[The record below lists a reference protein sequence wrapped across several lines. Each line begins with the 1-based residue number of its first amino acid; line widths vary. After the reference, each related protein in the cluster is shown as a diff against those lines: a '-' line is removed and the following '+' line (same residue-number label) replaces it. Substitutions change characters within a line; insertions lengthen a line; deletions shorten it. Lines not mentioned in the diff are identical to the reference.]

1 MESEGLLADEPP
13 NAPRLSIPPTTIVA
27 IEHPSPVYNL
37 EAGLRSFGPQPKFDK
52 LLLPTIEPHALP
64 LWFRPDNPAAKPV
77 ISHHAASNNVLL
89 KVTVPRRTGR
99 KRKRGTDGAFQGAPA
114 PPCTSHTGRVIS
126 FNRLDKPSTIL
137 RRLQDNVDDYRLEAV
152 GMIRDSH
159 RFRGL
164 ADFQFANAD
173 NPFLVNVAEHLLP
186 LDPAKYRAFSLRPGM
201 TSKPGDDIIPPP
213 HFTDRTVP
221 FFYQYEQ
228 NPLVRIEGA
237 GDDGEPLFVNV
248 QGKNILTYSHFIP
261 TDHFPVPDRPRRL
274 ETETAAPVKESV
286 LRPIQEAFEERPI
299 WTRRALSNRLRGL
312 VTENQMKIG
321 IPLVGY
327 QFRGGPW
334 RDAVI
339 KYGIDP
345 RSDPKY
351 RNYQTLQFKL
361 VRNVV
366 GQTKLPW
373 QTIRKGQT
381 KHYAVDNVQSH
392 LWDGESYSTDGKFW
406 QICDVT
412 DPYLRRML
420 DAAPVRPECDLP
432 ESGWYYK
439 AFWAK
444 VKLFMKA
451 KMVAIKHGRMG
462 SDAAAAAGEPR
473 MDNYIYNSYL
483 EARLRNIPDDS
494 DDKINPLLNPLLY
507 PMSDLKGIAGKWRHS
522 KLFPEQ
528 YTGGGSSVVGSQRTA
543 TVTDDDIGTDAVSGS
558 TGAGA
563 LDASDIQA
571 HPGGDVELTPPAEP
585 SYDEPDWDEEVIS
598 GGEDDDEEEDE
609 DENDDEDNSD
619 AEDPDVELEE
629 VEDEDDEEEEEV
641 NGNEEK
647 RRGRRE
653 SRDVD
658 DDGEDEDGDGID
670 NDDYQGGQDDE
681 TLDTTTASHGGFRWS
696 GDDEDNEAGKGSDAA
711 MSQQRSNGH

>member
-1 MESEGLLADEPP
+1 METEQQVAGEPL
-13 NAPRLSIPPTTIVA
+13 NAPRLPIPSTTIVA

-37 EAGLRSFGPQPKFDK
+37 EAGLRSFGPAPKFDK
-52 LLLPTIEPHALP
+52 PHALP
-64 LWFRPDNPAAKPV
+64 LWFRPENPAAKP
-77 ISHHAASNNVLL
+77 ITSHHAASNNVLL
-89 KVTVPRRTGR
+89 KITVPRRTGR
-99 KRKRGTDGAFQGAPA
+99 KRKRGTNDAFQEAPA
-114 PPCTSHTGRVIS
+114 APPRASHVGRVAS
-126 FNRLDKPSTIL
+126 SNRLDRPSTIL
-137 RRLQDNVDDYRLEAV
+137 RRLQDNVGDYRLEAV

-173 NPFLVNVAEHLLP
+173 NKFLVNVAEHLLP
-186 LDPAKYRAFSLRPGM
+186 LDPTKYRKFKLRPGM

-237 GDDGEPLFVNV
+237 DEDGGPLFVNV

-261 TDHFPVPDRPRRL
+261 TDHFPVPDKPRRL
-274 ETETAAPVKESV
+274 ENDPMASLPVKDNV
-286 LRPIQEAFEERPI
+286 LRPIQEAFSERPI
-299 WTRRALSNRLRGL
+299 WTRRALNNRLRGL
-312 VTENQMKIG
+312 GVTENQMKIG

-345 RSDPKY
+345 RGDPKY
-351 RNYQTLQFKL
+351 RIYQTLQFKL

-381 KHYAVDNVQSH
+381 KHYAADNVLSH

-412 DPYLRRML
+412 DPFLKRML
-420 DAAPVRPECDLP
+420 DDAPVRPECDLT

-439 AFWAK
+439 AFWTK

-462 SDAAAAAGEPR
+462 SDNAGAEGAEPR
-473 MDNYIYNSYL
+473 RDNYIYNSYL

-494 DDKINPLLNPLLY
+494 DDKVNPLLNPLLY
-507 PMSDLKGIAGKWRHS
+507 PMSDLKGIAGKGRQS
-522 KLFPEQ
+522 KLFPDQHAARNGRDAASGFREGVFGASASAAGVHSSQ
-528 YTGGGSSVVGSQRTA
+528 AQEDTGS
-543 TVTDDDIGTDAVSGS
+543 
-558 TGAGA
+558 
-563 LDASDIQA
+563 
-571 HPGGDVELTPPAEP
+571 GGDEGGFTPSAEP
-585 SYDEPDWDEEVIS
+585 ADDEPDWDDEVAS
-598 GGEDDDEEEDE
+598 GGEDDDEE
-609 DENDDEDNSD
+609 DDEDD
-619 AEDPDVELEE
+619 AGDGVDVEPDLEAE
-629 VEDEDDEEEEEV
+629 EDDDGNEDDVRGRGRRANLDADEEEA
-641 NGNEEK
+641 
-647 RRGRRE
+647 
-653 SRDVD
+653 DDDDD
-658 DDGEDEDGDGID
+658 DDGGGEED
-670 NDDYQGGQDDE
+670 NDDVDADE
-681 TLDTTTASHGGFRWS
+681 DTLDITMASHGDFRWAGNVREDHG
-696 GDDEDNEAGKGSDAA
+696 GDQAGEDSDTA
-711 MSQQRSNGH
+711 MRDR